1 MNREAQILLVEDN
14 PMDVALTK
22 NAFKEAHL
30 SNEIHVAGSAE
41 EALGY
46 IKGERDYSDRMIYP
60 LPDIILLDLKMPGLG
75 GFEFLKVIKS
85 TPLLKRIPVIILTS
99 SRQEEDIE
107 RSYDYGANSYLVK
120 PIEFD
125 GFQKVVAEVSDYW
138 FTLNVSASLQ

>member
-14 PMDVALTK
+14 KMDVALTI

-30 SNEIHVAGSAE
+30 SNEIHVVNSAE

-46 IKGERDYSDRMIYP
+46 IKGEGAYSDRMIHP

-75 GFEFLKVIKS
+75 GLEFLKIIKS
-85 TPLLKRIPVIILTS
+85 TPRLKRIPIIVLTS
-99 SRQEEDIE
+99 SNEEQDIN

-120 PIEFD
+120 PIEFS

-138 FTLNVSASLQ
+138 FTLNVTANLS

>member
-14 PMDVALTK
+14 PMDVALTI

-30 SNEIHVAGSAE
+30 SNEIHVVGSSE

-46 IKGERDYSDRMIYP
+46 IKGEGAYSDRMIHP

-75 GFEFLKVIKS
+75 GFEFLKIIKS
-85 TPLLKRIPVIILTS
+85 SPLLKRIPVIILTT
-99 SRQEEDIE
+99 SRNEEDIA

-120 PIEFD
+120 PINFD

-138 FTLNVSASLQ
+138 FTLNVSANLN